1 MSGRL
6 WRLELTFVQLC
17 HHLSGGTLTAGE
29 TAALFTDL
37 MDGRYRFDEMAQIL
51 TLLAE
56 RGETE
61 EDLFCAARV
70 LRSRAVTIAAPPGTL
85 DTCGTGGDGQGTF
98 NISTAVAIVAAAC
111 GVPVAK
117 HGNRSVSSRSGSADV
132 LECLGLRL
140 DITPEVA
147 ERCLHEA
154 RLTFLFAPRY
164 HAAMQQV
171 AAVRKSLGFRTI
183 FNLLGPLLNPAGAE
197 YQLLGVYSRR
207 WLEPMA
213 LAARKLGVARIW
225 VVHGADGLD
234 EITTT
239 AETDV
244 AEFFNTVSVRRHT
257 VSPDVAGLRRTTP
270 EALKGGDARENAEAL
285 TRLLSGTPGP
295 YRDIVLLNTAAAL
308 LVARRAATLAAG
320 VTLAADAI
328 DSGKARDTLRHVIDL
343 THA

>member
-1 MSGRL
+1 MSGRQPG
-6 WRLELTFVQLC
+6 LTFGEIC
-17 HHLSGGTLTAGE
+17 HHLALGTLPAE
-29 TAALFTDL
+29 ATAALFADL
-37 MDGRYRFDEMAQIL
+37 MDGHHTFDETARIL

-61 EDLFCAARV
+61 ADLFAAARV
-70 LRSRAVTIAAPPGTL
+70 LRARAVTITAPPGTL

-140 DITPEVA
+140 DITPGVA
-147 ERCLHEA
+147 ERCLREA
-154 RLTFLFAPRY
+154 GLTFLFAPHY
-164 HAAMQQV
+164 HAAMRQV
-171 AAVRKSLGFRTI
+171 AAVRKKLGFRTI

-197 YQLLGVYSRR
+197 YQLLGVYSRA
-207 WLEPMA
+207 WLQPMA
-213 LAARKLGVARIW
+213 VAAQKLGVSRVW

-239 AETDV
+239 DATAV
-244 AEFFNTVSVRRHT
+244 AEGFGGASVRSLT
-257 VSPDVAGLRRTTP
+257 LTP
-270 EALKGGDARENAEAL
+270 ESVGLPRARPADLKGGDAAENAAAL
-285 TRLLSGTPGP
+285 TRLLAGTPGP

-308 LVARRAATLAAG
+308 LVARRAETLADGTA
-320 VTLAADAI
+320 LAADAI
-328 DSGKARDTLRHVIDL
+328 DSGKARDTLRHLIDL